1 MKTKRSDYYELEIA
15 SPLSGLEEQLY
26 LRDLKQRKLFLNT
39 EICLDSTGD
48 IARHILQINAEDR
61 DIPREKRRPILL
73 YICSPGGD
81 VDSGFGLIDA
91 IEASETPVYTINM
104 GFEYS
109 MAFLIGLSGHKRFA
123 MKNAKFLMHDGSS
136 FAYNST
142 SKLQDQMEFQ
152 KTAEHR
158 IMEYVTS
165 HSTLSEEEYREKWR
179 VEWYMFADEAKEHG
193 FCDCIIGEDCALDE
207 VV

>member
-61 DIPREKRRPILL
+61 DIPKEKRRPILL

-193 FCDCIIGEDCALDE
+193 FCDCIIGEDCTLDE

>member
-15 SPLSGLEEQLY
+15 APLSGLEEQLY

-61 DIPREKRRPILL
+61 NIPREKRRPILL

-123 MKNAKFLMHDGSS
+123 MRNAKFLMHDGSS

-152 KTAEHR
+152 KAAEHR
-158 IMEYVTS
+158 IMEYVIS
-165 HSTLSEEEYREKWR
+165 HSSLSEEEYREKWR